1 MRQLG
6 SASAFVSFCP
16 NRECF
21 HRCPPF
27 PIDIALFMR
36 YIEKR
41 KGKFD
46 MFQDNRISNSDIQQ
60 KTTLDKKIK
69 PLNLDREHMKQNI
82 IQNKVENDIYSDR
95 RKTEVRQL

>member
-1 MRQLG
+1 
-6 SASAFVSFCP
+6 
-16 NRECF
+16 
-21 HRCPPF
+21 
-27 PIDIALFMR
+27 
-36 YIEKR
+36 
-41 KGKFD
+41 

-95 RKTEVRQL
+95 RKTEVRQLARNMMDKYQIPLLDSFDRKTSYNMSNPDKL